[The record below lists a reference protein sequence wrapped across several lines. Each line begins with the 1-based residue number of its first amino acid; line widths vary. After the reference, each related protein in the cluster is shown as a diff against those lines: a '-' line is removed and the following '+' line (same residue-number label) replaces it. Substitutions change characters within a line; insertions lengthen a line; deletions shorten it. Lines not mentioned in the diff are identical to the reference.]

1 MKRGLILILIL
12 LLSLTVAQA
21 VDVTYEVVKGD
32 ILPGDTPEYILK
44 ILNNEKYDLNVNLL
58 QLSSVDLFRLNQENK
73 VYTIPAGSSRN
84 LQLTFTAQKES
95 VPGYYGIHTVV
106 KTQTSRLEKVL
117 PLTVISPDESLELK
131 FNPKAVLDPRRSV
144 ILKLDVKNKYN
155 IDYSSLELNL
165 QSSDFELTR
174 KFDLARLETKTLELP
189 VQVDRETKEG
199 DYFAHFTVVLDGK
212 TLMDSTIPY
221 SIGAYQNVNE
231 LVEPETRFLYSGEA
245 VTKTNEG
252 NIPVQEYY
260 SKDFSSLAYMLASF
274 YPEPTSVNKNNGG
287 YNVEWQFSLDPGQA
301 KTVGYAINYRWPTLI
316 VIVVLL
322 VLAGWHVFRKKNA
335 IVVTKRILAM
345 HGESGKLHIM
355 KVLIHVRNR
364 GNITVKD
371 IKVVDKVPASVS
383 SPAKY
388 GVYQPSKIQSVPEG
402 TVMVWDLPA
411 IPSGHEKLLS
421 YVIECKQQTIERAV
435 LPPARAKYVLFE
447 RQIVAGSATVALK
460 GKKETI

>member
-189 VQVDRETKEG
+189 VQDRLG
-199 DYFAHFTVVLDGK
+199 RL
-212 TLMDSTIPY
+212 
-221 SIGAYQNVNE
+221 
-231 LVEPETRFLYSGEA
+231 
-245 VTKTNEG
+245 
-252 NIPVQEYY
+252 
-260 SKDFSSLAYMLASF
+260 
-274 YPEPTSVNKNNGG
+274 
-287 YNVEWQFSLDPGQA
+287 
-301 KTVGYAINYRWPTLI
+301 
-316 VIVVLL
+316 
-322 VLAGWHVFRKKNA
+322 
-335 IVVTKRILAM
+335 
-345 HGESGKLHIM
+345 
-355 KVLIHVRNR
+355 
-364 GNITVKD
+364 
-371 IKVVDKVPASVS
+371 
-383 SPAKY
+383 
-388 GVYQPSKIQSVPEG
+388 
-402 TVMVWDLPA
+402 
-411 IPSGHEKLLS
+411 
-421 YVIECKQQTIERAV
+421 
-435 LPPARAKYVLFE
+435 
-447 RQIVAGSATVALK
+447 
-460 GKKETI
+460 KKEIILLILLLF